1 MPERISAQRQFDIS
15 TYSHAP
21 RLYKAVHMY
30 TNASQYDMGAAL
42 SQRID
47 SPEKGLWVSK
57 VLS

>member
-1 MPERISAQRQFDIS
+1 MPERILAQRYVDIS

-30 TNASQYDMGAAL
+30 TNASQFDIGAAL
-42 SQRID
+42 SHLID